1 MHVITLIKNIFQYKR
16 LAFFTHIQTSAKME
30 IKGRRE
36 GRLNYALSP
45 VSQVHKT

>member
-1 MHVITLIKNIFQYKR
+1 MYKW
-16 LAFFTHIQTSAKME
+16 LAFFMHIQTSAKIE
-30 IKGRRE
+30 IKGRIE